1 MGAAAYTAAGPAN
14 NAPHWMYCHP
24 PARGSGTTTTRA
36 RGRAGLNKE
45 TGMASYTVP
54 VGHIGAYAKTLVA
67 ATADTVTFA
76 LGSTGTPGWANV
88 PKSLKIVTDGAA
100 ALYFTTDGST
110 PTVAGTNT
118 YEMAAAAGSVTV
130 SVVDSNAQD
139 AVVVKLISAGTP
151 KYSVS
156 KVS

>member
-1 MGAAAYTAAGPAN
+1 
-14 NAPHWMYCHP
+14 
-24 PARGSGTTTTRA
+24 
-36 RGRAGLNKE
+36 
-45 TGMASYTVP
+45 MASYTVP

-67 ATADTVTFA
+67 NTADTVTFA
-76 LGSTGTPGWANV
+76 LGSTSTPGWANL
-88 PKSLKIVTDGAA
+88 PKSIKVVTDGTDE
-100 ALYFTTDGST
+100 LYFTVDGST

-130 SVVDSNAQD
+130 SVEDSNAQD
-139 AVVVKLISAGTP
+139 AVVVKLISAGTT